1 MCTNRTLNLVGSLEQ
16 MHPEL
21 QMSLEFKH
29 SHDIKSC
36 HVSAL
41 RNKPEGTL
49 FKYTKVKILLLKK
62 QKTNKVKPSPSQY

>member
-21 QMSLEFKH
+21 QMSLYHVNVKTL
-29 SHDIKSC
+29 KSC